1 MGLPSGVLREEPWIL
16 KDMMIEVPA
25 CSFRECLSYPGG
37 EEILLKKVKQF
48 IRFVYL
54 CFTCVDFV
62 LLFAFAL
69 CPVFFASFSFSFV
82 KCFSVVC
89 GFVLALSKTLRHT
102 LSFS

>member
-1 MGLPSGVLREEPWIL
+1 VGCQVVCYGKSLGYL

-37 EEILLKKVKQF
+37 EILLKKVKKK

-54 CFTCVDFV
+54 CFRCVDFV
-62 LLFAFAL
+62 LLSAFAL
-69 CPVFFASFSFSFV
+69 CPVLFASFSHSFV